1 MALMSREVLTG
12 RELMKEFWEL
22 SERMMD
28 NIVDEMKYDK
38 IREHVIAASSALGR
52 DMDLVYNYIKNVVDR
67 EVLLKAMGR
76 LKGREREIIM
86 LRSGVF
92 RTEQRL
98 SIEEVAAELQ
108 ISESYIIELEKK
120 AINKLY
126 TEIKTINY

>member
-28 NIVDEMKYDK
+28 NIADEMRYDK
-38 IREHVIAASSALGR
+38 IREHVIAASSALGK
-52 DMDLVYNYIKNVVDR
+52 DMDLVYSYIKNVVDR

-76 LKGREREIIM
+76 LKGGEREIIM

-98 SIEEVAAELQ
+98 STEEVADKLE
-108 ISESYIIELEKK
+108 ISESYIMELEKQ
-120 AINKLY
+120 AINKLCK
-126 TEIKTINY
+126 EIKTIH